1 MIIRNYPITTDNVR
15 NVGGKD
21 MILTRMVNHYSAL
34 SHIKPIVDTKAPHPA
49 VKKTPHEKKGDFY
62 RKEQFHNVRE
72 AYRKVA
78 NAKHLVDNK
87 KPDTYDIKH
96 KNTFKSIKE
105 KYTEIEHLRTLK
117 AMSKR
122 ILSIGKMHER
132 KKNRFDPISNPTYFF
147 MNALGKRDPKN
158 EATKLISLKNLNEK
172 YKHLNEEKRNKLLL
186 GEEIYDAVDDIDV
199 DNWVNK
205 CNKKITRPKS
215 ALNNNKNKFNE
226 NNNFNANIN
235 NNIGMNSTLME
246 YNPEKFAKI
255 HKFNRD
261 NEGEKI
267 VKRRKQKEEEK
278 NLKMQNKN
286 NKSMNSSINSS
297 KTKSMTF
304 QSKIN
309 KGMILGE
316 IPLYKEIEPN
326 GENNSIKQ
334 FHSDILQFI
343 IRNHIF
349 RDQDFNVLIEELIK
363 RNKGNKNVARTFI
376 ERIVLEIRDDLE
388 TS

>member
-1 MIIRNYPITTDNVR
+1 MKII
-15 NVGGKD
+15 
-21 MILTRMVNHYSAL
+21 ILM
-34 SHIKPIVDTKAPHPA
+34 
-49 VKKTPHEKKGDFY
+49 
-62 RKEQFHNVRE
+62 
-72 AYRKVA
+72 
-78 NAKHLVDNK
+78 
-87 KPDTYDIKH
+87 
-96 KNTFKSIKE
+96 
-105 KYTEIEHLRTLK
+105 
-117 AMSKR
+117 
-122 ILSIGKMHER
+122 
-132 KKNRFDPISNPTYFF
+132 
-147 MNALGKRDPKN
+147 
-158 EATKLISLKNLNEK
+158 
-172 YKHLNEEKRNKLLL
+172 
-186 GEEIYDAVDDIDV
+186 
-199 DNWVNK
+199 
-205 CNKKITRPKS
+205 
-215 ALNNNKNKFNE
+215 
-226 NNNFNANIN
+226 
-235 NNIGMNSTLME
+235 NIGMNSTLME

-309 KGMILGE
+309 KGMILGD

-376 ERIVLEIRDDLE
+376 ERIVLEIKDDLE